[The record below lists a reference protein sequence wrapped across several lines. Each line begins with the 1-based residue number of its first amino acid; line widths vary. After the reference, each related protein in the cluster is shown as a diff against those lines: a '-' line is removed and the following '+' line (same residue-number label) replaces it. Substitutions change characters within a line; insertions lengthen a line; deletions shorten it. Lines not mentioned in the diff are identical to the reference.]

1 MNENLNKDVNVRI
14 AGKKNET
21 YPDLENAAK
30 KEIKLK
36 TIEEVQP
43 NVENK
48 RDEKKSEE
56 KQFSSP
62 AKKEVTIEII
72 VTRRKEF
79 VDEVA
84 KLSETLKERPLPEG
98 LEKYI
103 GRNIILEPPQRGK
116 PSGKQQIGGQG
127 GFDRRKKH
135 S

>member
-1 MNENLNKDVNVRI
+1 VSTVGTTDTKTDFEIQIKEGQPKVKRKWRKP
-14 AGKKNET
+14 KK
-21 YPDLENAAK
+21 
-30 KEIKLK
+30 
-36 TIEEVQP
+36 
-43 NVENK
+43 
-48 RDEKKSEE
+48 DEKKIEE

-79 VDEVA
+79 ADKVA

-116 PSGKQQIGGQG
+116 TSGKQQTGGQG

-135 S
+135 